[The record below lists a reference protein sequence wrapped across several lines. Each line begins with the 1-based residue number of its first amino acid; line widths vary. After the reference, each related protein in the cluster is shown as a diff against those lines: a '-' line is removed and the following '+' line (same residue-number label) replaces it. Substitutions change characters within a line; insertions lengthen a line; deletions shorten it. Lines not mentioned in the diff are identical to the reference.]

1 MSTAWRWLWPQDKP
15 RAIQATTMK
24 KVFNTD
30 LIAAHNILMAATS
43 NNTSMT
49 PITPEPLRGV
59 GVMAGDPAKG

>member
-1 MSTAWRWLWPQDKP
+1 MN
-15 RAIQATTMK
+15 

-43 NNTSMT
+43 NNASMT
-49 PITPEPLRGV
+49 PVTPSPEKGV